1 MMLDNKAYEYR
12 VGGSLPEHAPSYV
25 TREADQSFYYGL
37 KSGNFCYVFN
47 SRQMG
52 KTSLLV
58 RTLHRL
64 RSEGVSCTTIDVS
77 GRGSGDI
84 QPEQWYAGIVYTLIK
99 DFQLANPLQ
108 FIKTWWQ
115 EREFLDPAQRLAEV
129 IETILLPNT
138 TEQIVIFI
146 DEIDSIL
153 SLNFSTDDFFALIRS
168 CYDKRSNNP
177 DYQRLT
183 FALIGVAKPSDLIED
198 KRRTPFNIGQAIEL
212 TGFTLE
218 EATPLGTGLKSFTD
232 NSQKVL
238 AEILQWTGGQPFLT
252 QKLCFLLVQS
262 GVSVPSGAEKSIVEK
277 LVKDVVIDDWESKDN
292 PPHFKTISTR
302 LTSNEK
308 RSGSLL
314 GLYQQI
320 LNQTAV
326 IMADRPEERELQ
338 LAGIVVNYGDE
349 LRAANQIYGE
359 IFNRSWVDKQLA
371 DLRPYASAVKEWLE
385 SGKKDESRLLRGKA
399 LEDALDWSKGKNL
412 SNLDSQFLSA
422 CREQRI
428 QEATQAVLQQ
438 RIKQLWILSVIASLL
453 AGSALFFGLQARSE
467 KEKSQIAEIRTKNA
481 LNQALIKADTSKN
494 SLETL
499 IGTLEATK
507 LFQEQKQ
514 FFNQTDREKLQQI
527 TEANLQY
534 AIYDTLERNRLD
546 HDSTVTGA
554 SYSANG
560 KFIASVSQDKMLKLW
575 QANGQR
581 IRTIPH
587 PEALQNVA
595 ISADSQKIA
604 TVGKDSEVR
613 IWNTQGERVY
623 PSLEIRQEKDQ
634 FNRVAITPDSKY
646 IAATTDSGAKDSEV
660 IIWSVE
666 SGRIIKVLKFPY
678 ANSELVGRTHT
689 FRDLKFSV
697 DGQFLAGAS
706 TDNTIKVW
714 NWKTDKEAQILTG
727 HKDWVYSLSFS
738 KSNKWMVSGSGGSDK
753 SMKIWE
759 FKRGLLKLKKTVE
772 KVHESGFYVAFNPN
786 SSQLATMRGVSV
798 KIWDFD
804 QIIAQSKKTLVTD
817 DLSGILLTSIEG
829 KTSENKSIEYSP
841 DGNRI
846 IVSGANF
853 QVSILEPERALKR
866 NIGVSELMLLK
877 VVYSR
882 TGKYIATSGADN
894 TVRIWQADG
903 ALLKIIAGHKDW
915 IYGLSFS
922 PDEQS
927 IASAS
932 EDNTVKIWKVADGS
946 LIHTLKHDNF
956 AYDVSFSPD
965 GKHLASVGNDGKLKI
980 WDPKNGA
987 LVREF
992 DIVNN
997 DHWVWK
1003 VAFSPDSKYLA
1014 NTTSS
1019 GIEIRETNSF
1029 SIIKILNDA
1038 NKEIKTIHNIDFSH
1052 DSKMIAASSIDGN
1065 ARVWDIQSNSL
1076 PFRYNAHNGTD
1087 DDIKFSPDDQ
1097 ELVTTGDDGTV
1108 KFWSHT
1114 GKLRRSIEGLGASS
1128 LAFSPDAKTFV
1139 TASTRGIMRFW
1150 DLGKLEREYLPI
1162 DQSYEK
1168 GIARLQEFCNQ
1179 PKDEC
1184 SNLIPS
1190 KKQ

>member
-12 VGGSLPEHAPSYV
+12 VGGSLPEQAPSYV

-64 RSEGVSCTTIDVS
+64 RNEGVACTTIDVS

-218 EATPLGTGLKSFTD
+218 EATPLGTGLKSFAE
-232 NSQKVL
+232 NPQLVL
-238 AEILQWTGGQPFLT
+238 AQVLQWTGGQPFLT
-252 QKLCFLLVQS
+252 QKLCLLLAKS
-262 GVSVPSGAEKSIVEK
+262 GVLIPAGTEESIVEK
-277 LVKDVVIDDWESKDN
+277 LVKTAVIDDWESKDN

-302 LTSNEK
+302 LISNEK

-320 LNQTAV
+320 LNQTV
-326 IMADRPEERELQ
+326 VTMADRPEERELQ

-349 LRAANQIYGE
+349 LRAANKIYGE

-412 SNLDSQFLSA
+412 SNVDSQFLSV

-428 QEATQAVLQQ
+428 QEATQAVLQR

-481 LNQALIKADTSKN
+481 LNQALIKGDTSKN

-514 FFNQTDREKLQQI
+514 FLNETDREKLQQV

-554 SYSANG
+554 SYSTNG

-575 QANGQR
+575 QANGQLIR
-581 IRTIPH
+581 IILH
-587 PEALQNVA
+587 SKALQNVA

-613 IWNTQGERVY
+613 IWDTQGKRVY
-623 PSLEIRQEKDQ
+623 PPLAIHQAKDQ

-646 IAATTDSGAKDSEV
+646 IAATTDSGSKDSEI
-660 IIWSVE
+660 IIWSIE
-666 SGRIIKVLKFPY
+666 SGRIIKILKFPHI
-678 ANSELVGRTHT
+678 NSELVGRTHT
-689 FRDLKFSV
+689 FRDLKFSM

-714 NWKTDKEAQILTG
+714 KWGTEKEVQVLTG
-727 HKDWVYSLSFS
+727 HRDWAYSLSFS
-738 KSNKWMVSGSGGSDK
+738 KNNKWMVSSSGGSDK

-759 FKRGLLKLKKTVE
+759 FQGDLLKLKKTIE
-772 KVHESGFYVAFNPN
+772 KVHGSGFYAAFNPN
-786 SSQLATMRGVSV
+786 NNQLATMSGANV

-804 QIIAQSKKTLVTD
+804 QIIAHPKETLVTD
-817 DLSGILLTSIEG
+817 DLSGILLTHIQG
-829 KTSENKSIEYSP
+829 KISERKSIEYSP

-846 IVSGANF
+846 IASGSDF

-866 NIGVSELMLLK
+866 NIGVSELILLR

-882 TGKYIATSGADN
+882 SGKYIATSGADN

-903 ALLKIIAGHKDW
+903 TLLKIISGHKDW

-946 LIHTLKHDNF
+946 LIRTLKHDNF
-956 AYDVSFSPD
+956 AYDVSFSPN
-965 GKHLASVGNDGKLKI
+965 GKYLASVGNDEKLKI
-980 WDPKNGA
+980 WNAKNGK
-987 LVREF
+987 LIKEF

-1003 VAFSPDSKYLA
+1003 VSFSPDSKYLA

-1019 GIEIRETNSF
+1019 GIEIRETNDF
-1029 SIIKILNDA
+1029 STIKILGDG

-1052 DSKMIAASSIDGN
+1052 DSRMIAASSIDGN
-1065 ARVWDIQSNSL
+1065 ARVWDIQNNSL
-1076 PFRYNAHNGTD
+1076 PFRYKAHNDTA
-1087 DDIKFSPDDQ
+1087 DDIKFSRNDQ

-1108 KFWSHT
+1108 KFWSRT

-1128 LAFSPDAKTFV
+1128 LAFSPDTKTII
-1139 TASTRGIMRFW
+1139 TASKSGIMRFW
-1150 DLGKLEREYLPI
+1150 DLNKLEREYLPI
-1162 DQSYEK
+1162 ERSYEK
-1168 GIARLQEFCNQ
+1168 GIARLKELCNQ

-1184 SNLIPS
+1184 KNLIFS
-1190 KKQ
+1190 KK